1 MALDHLNWRRNQ
13 SPTSRVRPPWVNHPP
28 TPQLS
33 YRNRNIHG
41 RGLLRLTFHAVLQGV
56 KRLVGSSSYQT
67 CMVNKKSCSM
77 HFLGDWAFFKPVT
90 HDEWKIIKF
99 ACGKKP
105 VKSRTCRAE
114 HWRFEKQERSEHP
127 QWRSAVSAVSQSR
140 RGKNSTTAHGL
151 FQFTCRCA
159 DGWWISWCFQVLS
172 YWFVKQGTVSLSWL
186 YIYRRRVLSERTMLI
201 ANLCQPSKL
210 MNYICIYAFNCR
222 SRLNEDIVSQCLT

>member
-1 MALDHLNWRRNQ
+1 MALDHLNWRRNH

-56 KRLVGSSSYQT
+56 KRLVGSSSYQA

-77 HFLGDWAFFKPVT
+77 HFLGDWAFLKPVT
-90 HDEWKIIKF
+90 HDEWKNIKF
-99 ACGKKP
+99 ACGEKP

-127 QWRSAVSAVSQSR
+127 QWRSAVSACLTIAPWQKQHNGARPLPIHVQVCRRLVDQLMLSGVVVLICQARYCEFVLVIHISR
-140 RGKNSTTAHGL
+140 VEWTNHA
-151 FQFTCRCA
+151 
-159 DGWWISWCFQVLS
+159 
-172 YWFVKQGTVSLSWL
+172 Y
-186 YIYRRRVLSERTMLI
+186 
-201 ANLCQPSKL
+201 CQPLSTIKTNEL
-210 MNYICIYAFNCR
+210 HYAFNCP